1 MGNDFFRI
9 LFPVQ
14 IIINS
19 GIHREI
25 LNWIILQYLACNR
38 MIIFVNQL
46 PAAVKIFPTHINDCH
61 KHIGMKSSG
70 KYYFGKSLQ
79 SLAYIMQN
87 LISHL
92 ISPELINQMK
102 VFDIHH
108 QQHIS
113 LMFFPIIF
121 QGKQLS
127 GQLFHRDHVPGIQ
140 RHCSCHLY
148 FAAVAF
154 LKCLVPVHL
163 LICMFHQIL
172 HQIIMILIA
181 DFIAHCITDL
191 MYRLHII
198 CIHNLL

>member
-1 MGNDFFRI
+1 
-9 LFPVQ
+9 
-14 IIINS
+14 
-19 GIHREI
+19 
-25 LNWIILQYLACNR
+25 
-38 MIIFVNQL
+38 
-46 PAAVKIFPTHINDCH
+46 
-61 KHIGMKSSG
+61 
-70 KYYFGKSLQ
+70 
-79 SLAYIMQN
+79 
-87 LISHL
+87 
-92 ISPELINQMK
+92 MK